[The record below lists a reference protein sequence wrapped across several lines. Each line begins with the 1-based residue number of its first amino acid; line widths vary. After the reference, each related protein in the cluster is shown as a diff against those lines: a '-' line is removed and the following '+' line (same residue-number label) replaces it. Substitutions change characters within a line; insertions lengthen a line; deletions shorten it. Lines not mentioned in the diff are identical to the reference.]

1 MTIDPTTR
9 SASSHGSLR
18 QRMIEDMRLR
28 GFVEQTR
35 KNYLRHVE
43 ALAVFLGR
51 SPATATAEDLRRF
64 QLHQAE
70 AGVGTPTLIGAVSA
84 LRFFF
89 TTTLDRPDLARRLT
103 AVRRPHKLPEVL
115 SPEEVTLLL
124 EAAPGPKYKAALS
137 TAYGAGLRVSEVVA
151 LKVSDVDSTR
161 MMLRIEQGKGRKDR
175 HALLSPQLLA
185 LLRAWWRA
193 GRRMGVM
200 LPNGWLFPGRLPV
213 TPMSPRQLNRVV
225 HAAAEAAGIQ
235 KRVSPHTLRHSFAT
249 HLLEQDIDIR
259 VIQVLLGH
267 AKLDTTALYTRV
279 ARTTIGT
286 VTSPL
291 DRLVPLAASR
301 ERARA

>member
-1 MTIDPTTR
+1 MTIDPTNR
-9 SASSHGSLR
+9 SDRSNGSLR

-28 GFVEQTR
+28 GFIEKTR
-35 KNYLRHVE
+35 KDYLRHVG
-43 ALAVFLGR
+43 ALAAFLGR
-51 SPATATAEDLRRF
+51 SPGTATAEDLRRF
-64 QLHQAE
+64 QLHQSA
-70 AGVGTPTLIGAVSA
+70 AGVGAPTLNGAVSA

-103 AVRRPHKLPEVL
+103 VVRQPRKLPEVL
-115 SPEEVTLLL
+115 SCEEVALLL
-124 EAAPGPKYKAALS
+124 EAAPGPRYKAALG

-175 HALLSPQLLA
+175 HAMLSPQLLA
-185 LLRAWWRA
+185 LLRAWWRE
-193 GRRMGVM
+193 GRRLGVM
-200 LPNGWLFPGRLPV
+200 LPNGWLFPGRPPV
-213 TPMSPRQLNRVV
+213 NPMSPRQLNRVV
-225 HAAAEAAGIQ
+225 HAAAEAGIK

-279 ARTTIGT
+279 ATTTIGT

-291 DRLVPLAASR
+291 DRLVTTR
-301 ERARA
+301 EGPQI